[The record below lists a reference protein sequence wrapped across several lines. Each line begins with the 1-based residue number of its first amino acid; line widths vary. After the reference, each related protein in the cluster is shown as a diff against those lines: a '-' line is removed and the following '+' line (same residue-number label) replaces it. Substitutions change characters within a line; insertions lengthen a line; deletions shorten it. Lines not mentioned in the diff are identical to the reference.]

1 MLCASKQFL
10 IHFSFIYLP
19 ILLPNVDSFVVNPEQ
34 AAQAGK
40 VGEGRPVPSEDKVA
54 LGQYD
59 VQLFIVTPP
68 PPPPPTCDIT
78 LRQYGVPRPTYLYP
92 VRMAGE
98 TQWEGASPAFISLHP
113 VPFSL
118 TDLDPVNS
126 SSLVI
131 PLQAP
136 HMTDS
141 PGSLH
146 RPT

>member
-1 MLCASKQFL
+1 MYIVPPYLYLVRMKSYL
-10 IHFSFIYLP
+10 INMMFY
-19 ILLPNVDSFVVNPEQ
+19 
-34 AAQAGK
+34 
-40 VGEGRPVPSEDKVA
+40 
-54 LGQYD
+54 
-59 VQLFIVTPP
+59 PP
-68 PPPPPTCDIT
+68 
-78 LRQYGVPRPTYLYP
+78 YLYP

-98 TQWEGASPAFISLHP
+98 TQWEGASSAFISLHP

-118 TDLDPVNS
+118 TSLDPVNP

-136 HMTDS
+136 HMTDA